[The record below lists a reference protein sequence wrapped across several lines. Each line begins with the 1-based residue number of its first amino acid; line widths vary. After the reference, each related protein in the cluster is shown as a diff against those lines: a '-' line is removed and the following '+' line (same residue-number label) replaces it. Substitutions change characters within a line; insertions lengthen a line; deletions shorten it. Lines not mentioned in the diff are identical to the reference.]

1 MIMESAL
8 LLWLLSLIL
17 VIAGIVGLL
26 LPALPGIVLVFAG
39 LVVAAWAED
48 FTYVGQG
55 TLIFLLVLCLLGYV
69 IDFLA
74 GALGASRYGAG
85 KYSIIGAAIGAVA
98 GMFFGLPGILLGP
111 FIGAVAGELY
121 IRRDIRVAGLAGFGA
136 WVGLVVGTAAKIAIT
151 FVMIGV
157 FILARFL

>member
-157 FILARFL
+157 FLLARFL

>member
-8 LLWLLSLIL
+8 LLWFLSLIL

-48 FTYVGQG
+48 FTYVGRG

-98 GMFFGLPGILLGP
+98 GIFFGFPGIILGP

-121 IRRDIRVAGLAGFGA
+121 VRRDIQAAGRAGFGA
-136 WVGLVVGTAAKIAIT
+136 WIGLVAGTAAKIAIT

-157 FILARFL
+157 FVLARFL

>member
-1 MIMESAL
+1 MEKEL
-8 LLWLLSLIL
+8 VLWLLSIVL
-17 VIAGIVGLL
+17 VITGILGLL

-39 LVVAAWAED
+39 LVVAAWAEE
-48 FTYVGQG
+48 FIYVGQG
-55 TLIFLLVLCLLGYV
+55 TLVFLLFLCLLGYG

-85 KYSIIGAAIGAVA
+85 RYSIIGAAVGAVA

-121 IRRDIRVAGLAGFGA
+121 IRRDIRAAGLAGFGA
-136 WVGLVVGTAAKIAIT
+136 WVGLVVGAAAKIAIT

-157 FILARFL
+157 FLLARFL

>member
-1 MIMESAL
+1 MDTSFLLGLLAL
-8 LLWLLSLIL
+8 VLIITG
-17 VIAGIVGLL
+17 IAGLV

-48 FTYVGQG
+48 FAYVGQG
-55 TLIFLLVLCLLGYV
+55 TLLILLFLCFLGYGM
-69 IDFLA
+69 DFIA
-74 GALGASRYGAG
+74 GALGAKKFGAG
-85 KYSIIGAAIGAVA
+85 RYSMIGAALGAVA

-121 IRRDIRVAGLAGFGA
+121 QRPDLPAAGRAGFGA
-136 WVGLVVGTAAKIAIT
+136 WIGLLAGTAAKIAIA
-151 FVMIGV
+151 FVMVGI